1 MNLQELNSPL
11 PKPWLNIN
19 ANSLNANEV
28 DSKVVNAT
36 SVISSKL
43 QANLSLSNTFEAST
57 TAATF
62 DPVATNG
69 VQSLY
74 NGVIAV
80 KTVGATCAITMPTAA
95 VLNTVIN
102 NPLTTPLDQCSFNL
116 DVYNL
121 SVGVCAISFT
131 SALGVFNWKTGAGG
145 VITFPNTASHIQ
157 LKFVRTAVGSFWTV
171 YY

>member
-1 MNLQELNSPL
+1 M
-11 PKPWLNIN
+11 
-19 ANSLNANEV
+19 SLNHLLNDSLV
-28 DSKVVNAT
+28 DGNFNSVTAT
-36 SVISSKL
+36 TTVSAPSIVSTKL

-62 DPVATNG
+62 DPVAVNG

-80 KTVGATCAITMPTAA
+80 KTVGATCAITMPNAA
-95 VLNTVIN
+95 TLNTVIN
-102 NPLTTPLDQCSFNL
+102 NPTTTPLDQCSFNL
-116 DVYNL
+116 DIYNL
-121 SVGVCAISFT
+121 NVGVCAISLT
-131 SALGVFNWKTGAGG
+131 SALGIFNWKTGASG

-157 LKFVRTAVGSFWTV
+157 LKFVRTAIGSFWTV